1 MMMMIGILTPLLVV
15 GFIVMSILEEKNET
29 KESKKIIAMNKSR
42 LIILLIAM
50 KTTEKTNDILF
61 YCYKSLLN
69 NKVNPLNDVQ
79 IKIV

>member
-29 KESKKIIAMNKSR
+29 KESKKIIAMK
-42 LIILLIAM
+42 I
-50 KTTEKTNDILF
+50 TEKTNDILS

-69 NKVNPLNDVQ
+69 NKANPLNDVQ

>member
-29 KESKKIIAMNKSR
+29 KESKKITAMNKSR
-42 LIILLIAM
+42 LIILLITM
-50 KTTEKTNDILF
+50 KTTEETNDILS

-69 NKVNPLNDVQ
+69 NKANPLNDVQ